1 MNNPNRD
8 LLVLFNHELMTQKAI
23 EYEVEQL
30 HQLLYAIEGI
40 ESLIIAHEIIDLNKY
55 KVINKNT
62 QLRNLIR
69 QRELKPFVFLN
80 CKN

>member
-8 LLVLFNHELMTQKAI
+8 LLVLFNHEIMTQKAI
-23 EYEVEQL
+23 EHEVEQL
-30 HQLLYAIEGI
+30 HQLLYAIERI
-40 ESLIIAHEIIDLNKY
+40 ENLIIAHEIIDLNKY
-55 KVINKNT
+55 RIINKNT
-62 QLRNLIR
+62 QLRKLIR

>member
-8 LLVLFNHELMTQKAI
+8 LLVLFNHEIMTQKAI
-23 EYEVEQL
+23 EHEVEQL
-30 HQLLYAIEGI
+30 HQLLYGIEGI
-40 ESLIIAHEIIDLNKY
+40 DSLVVAHEILDLNNY
-55 KVINKNT
+55 RLINKPIH
-62 QLRNLIR
+62 LRKLIR